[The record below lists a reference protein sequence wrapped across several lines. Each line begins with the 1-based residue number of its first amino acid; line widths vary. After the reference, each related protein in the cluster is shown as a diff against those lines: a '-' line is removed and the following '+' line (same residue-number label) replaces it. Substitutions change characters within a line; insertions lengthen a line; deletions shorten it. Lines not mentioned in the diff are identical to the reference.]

1 MTREVSAADENPTT
15 VRVAVP
21 SYVETIG
28 ETLARVSEALRDDG
42 VSGATCVSLHATGDD
57 GVGEEDAATG
67 FEPPRMVDGGR
78 YRVRCADDL
87 SVNDDDTSAAARKRR
102 DEDASFEV
110 DVAPREDPT
119 REGATIRLPG
129 ARALS
134 KMAREDVCERVRVA
148 VGAST
153 DAGDA
158 GNAEMGLYRFDGSVI
173 ERPEEITPGMRLLYG
188 EASADEGLPKAVVA
202 TATEVFEASASREAP
217 KKSRQV
223 AHVDG
228 RQVRGRFASRGA
240 DVHAEDARDDHD
252 DDRDAADARAEGGVA
267 SPASQRAPAHAA
279 HARVDDGDHK
289 EESLAH
295 GGGAREPFR
304 GGGGVKR
311 GGRGG
316 GRRRDEPGSRS
327 IEKNPDASQSQVPGE
342 NQGYHARL
350 PVNER
355 EGESGDATA
364 RASRL
369 VVVRPSQKRRSFE
382 SFPRRRV
389 VGSRPPVS
397 SLAARRWNS

>member
-1 MTREVSAADENPTT
+1 M
-15 VRVAVP
+15 
-21 SYVETIG
+21 
-28 ETLARVSEALRDDG
+28 
-42 VSGATCVSLHATGDD
+42 
-57 GVGEEDAATG
+57 
-67 FEPPRMVDGGR
+67 DGGR

-87 SVNDDDTSAAARKRR
+87 SVNDDDKSAAARKRR

-134 KMAREDVCERVRVA
+134 KMSREDVCERVRVA

-217 KKSRQV
+217 KITRQV

-252 DDRDAADARAEGGVA
+252 DDRDAAARAREGGVEISLLNA
-267 SPASQRAPAHAA
+267 LPPTPPMPVSTTVIIKKNPSPTAAVRANPFAAAEASKGEEEEEDVAETSPGRVRSRKTPTRHKAKSPAKIK
-279 HARVDDGDHK
+279 GIM
-289 EESLAH
+289 
-295 GGGAREPFR
+295 
-304 GGGGVKR
+304 
-311 GGRGG
+311 
-316 GRRRDEPGSRS
+316 PGF
-327 IEKNPDASQSQVPGE
+327 Q
-342 NQGYHARL
+342 
-350 PVNER
+350 
-355 EGESGDATA
+355 
-364 RASRL
+364 
-369 VVVRPSQKRRSFE
+369 
-382 SFPRRRV
+382 
-389 VGSRPPVS
+389 
-397 SLAARRWNS
+397 

>member
-1 MTREVSAADENPTT
+1 MRARAAKLRAEGEVHRKRPTEVDADDDVDDDVDHRESDDESPAPLPARRGVAIEVTREVSAADENPTT

-67 FEPPRMVDGGR
+67 VRTVEELVDGGR

-87 SVNDDDTSAAARKRR
+87 SVNDDDKSAAARKRR

-188 EASADEGLPKAVVA
+188 EASADEGPPKAVVA

-217 KKSRQV
+217 KKSHAKSPTSTAAKSAAALLREEPTSTRKTR
-223 AHVDG
+223 ATCLLYTSPSPRD
-228 RQVRGRFASRGA
+228 RG
-240 DVHAEDARDDHD
+240 
-252 DDRDAADARAEGGVA
+252 
-267 SPASQRAPAHAA
+267 
-279 HARVDDGDHK
+279 
-289 EESLAH
+289 
-295 GGGAREPFR
+295 
-304 GGGGVKR
+304 
-311 GGRGG
+311 
-316 GRRRDEPGSRS
+316 
-327 IEKNPDASQSQVPGE
+327 
-342 NQGYHARL
+342 
-350 PVNER
+350 
-355 EGESGDATA
+355 
-364 RASRL
+364 
-369 VVVRPSQKRRSFE
+369 
-382 SFPRRRV
+382 
-389 VGSRPPVS
+389 
-397 SLAARRWNS
+397 